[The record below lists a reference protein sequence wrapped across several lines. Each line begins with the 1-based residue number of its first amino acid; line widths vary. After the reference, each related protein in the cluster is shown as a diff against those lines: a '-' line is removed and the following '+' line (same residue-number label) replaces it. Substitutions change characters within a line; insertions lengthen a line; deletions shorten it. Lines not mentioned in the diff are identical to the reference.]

1 MTTNEA
7 ERKWRIESS
16 IDLMRFQDD
25 KKVIIKLMAKWGLSR
40 RTAREYL
47 DVMKELDGKNT

>member
-16 IDLMRFQDD
+16 IDLMRFKDD
-25 KKVIIKLMAKWGLSR
+25 KKIIIKLMAKWGLSR